1 MDKELMAKVLDVEV
15 SIRGIE
21 RLLEAAAC
29 FPTTDA
35 SALLDMLGGIQKLA
49 KSAGEELNEVF
60 NYIMFMDET
69 KEAPAPEATGTS
81 AEIKKDHIEV
91 STITPKPS
99 TEIYQEVVEM
109 LKKQIPAE
117 DIAYKTRVP
126 ITQVYK
132 IKGDIS

>member
-1 MDKELMAKVLDVEV
+1 MEKVNE
-15 SIRGIE
+15 IE
-21 RLLEAAAC
+21 RQITDCLATLEGLV
-29 FPTTDA
+29 T
-35 SALLDMLGGIQKLA
+35 LLDAASVYPSTDPADYQRMFGGLQILA
-49 KSAGEELNEVF
+49 AKAEQQIEELEFAEVF
-60 NYIMFMDET
+60 KN
-69 KEAPAPEATGTS
+69 APAPEATGTS

>member
-1 MDKELMAKVLDVEV
+1 VKEVEQKITDCLATLEGLVTLLD
-15 SIRGIE
+15 
-21 RLLEAAAC
+21 AAAVY
-29 FPTTDA
+29 PSTDPA
-35 SALLDMLGGIQKLA
+35 DYQRMFGGLQILA
-49 KSAGEELNEVF
+49 TKAEQQIEEIEFAGVF
-60 NYIMFMDET
+60 KN
-69 KEAPAPEATGTS
+69 APAPEATGIS
-81 AEIKKDHIEV
+81 AEVKTNQLEV

>member
-1 MDKELMAKVLDVEV
+1 MEKVNE
-15 SIRGIE
+15 IE
-21 RLLEAAAC
+21 RQITDCLATLEGLVTLLDAAAVY
-29 FPTTDA
+29 PSTDPA
-35 SALLDMLGGIQKLA
+35 DYQRMFGGLQILA
-49 KSAGEELNEVF
+49 TKAELQIEELEFAEVF
-60 NYIMFMDET
+60 KN
-69 KEAPAPEATGTS
+69 APAPEATGTS
-81 AEIKKDHIEV
+81 AEIKKDHLEV

>member
-1 MDKELMAKVLDVEV
+1 MEKVNEIKQKMADCLATLEGLVTLLD
-15 SIRGIE
+15 
-21 RLLEAAAC
+21 AAAVY
-29 FPTTDA
+29 PSTDPA
-35 SALLDMLGGIQKLA
+35 DYQRMFGGLQILA
-49 KSAGEELNEVF
+49 TKAEQQIEELEF
-60 NYIMFMDET
+60 AEMF
-69 KEAPAPEATGTS
+69 KNAPAPEATGTS

>member
-1 MDKELMAKVLDVEV
+1 VSEVEQKITDCLATLEGLVTLLD
-15 SIRGIE
+15 
-21 RLLEAAAC
+21 AAAVY
-29 FPTTDA
+29 PSTDPA
-35 SALLDMLGGIQKLA
+35 DYQRMFGGLQILA
-49 KSAGEELNEVF
+49 AKAEQQIEELEF
-60 NYIMFMDET
+60 AEMF
-69 KEAPAPEATGTS
+69 KNAPAPEATGTS

-117 DIAYKTRVP
+117 DIAYKTRVL

>member
-1 MDKELMAKVLDVEV
+1 MEKVNEIEQKMADCLATLEGLVTLLDAAAVYPSTDPVDYQRMFGGLQLLATQAEHQLQ
-15 SIRGIE
+15 GIE
-21 RLLEAAAC
+21 FA
-29 FPTTDA
+29 
-35 SALLDMLGGIQKLA
+35 
-49 KSAGEELNEVF
+49 EVF
-60 NYIMFMDET
+60 
-69 KEAPAPEATGTS
+69 KAAPAPEATGTS
-81 AEIKKDHIEV
+81 AEIKKDQVEV

>member
-1 MDKELMAKVLDVEV
+1 MEKVNE
-15 SIRGIE
+15 IE
-21 RLLEAAAC
+21 RQITDCLATLEGLV
-29 FPTTDA
+29 T
-35 SALLDMLGGIQKLA
+35 LLDAASVYPSTDPADYQRMFGGLQILA
-49 KSAGEELNEVF
+49 TKAEQQIEEIEFAEVF
-60 NYIMFMDET
+60 KN
-69 KEAPAPEATGTS
+69 APAPEATGTS

>member
-1 MDKELMAKVLDVEV
+1 MRELEQKITDCLATLEGLVTLLDAAAVYPSTDPVDYQRMFGGLQILATKAEQQIKELEFA
-15 SIRGIE
+15 
-21 RLLEAAAC
+21 EA
-29 FPTTDA
+29 F
-35 SALLDMLGGIQKLA
+35 K
-49 KSAGEELNEVF
+49 E
-60 NYIMFMDET
+60 
-69 KEAPAPEATGTS
+69 EAPAPEATGTS
-81 AEIKKDHIEV
+81 AKVKTNQVEV

-99 TEIYQEVVEM
+99 TEIYREVVDM

>member
-1 MDKELMAKVLDVEV
+1 MEKVNEIEQKITDCLATLEGLVTLLD
-15 SIRGIE
+15 
-21 RLLEAAAC
+21 AAAVY
-29 FPTTDA
+29 PSTDPA
-35 SALLDMLGGIQKLA
+35 DYQRMFGGLQILA
-49 KSAGEELNEVF
+49 AKAEQQIEELEFAEVF
-60 NYIMFMDET
+60 
-69 KEAPAPEATGTS
+69 KEAPALRQQEPAPEVKTNQV
-81 AEIKKDHIEV
+81 EV

>member
-1 MDKELMAKVLDVEV
+1 
-15 SIRGIE
+15 
-21 RLLEAAAC
+21 
-29 FPTTDA
+29 
-35 SALLDMLGGIQKLA
+35 
-49 KSAGEELNEVF
+49 VF
-60 NYIMFMDET
+60 KN
-69 KEAPAPEATGTS
+69 APAPEATGIS
-81 AEIKKDHIEV
+81 AEVKTNQVEV

>member
-1 MDKELMAKVLDVEV
+1 MEKVNE
-15 SIRGIE
+15 IE
-21 RLLEAAAC
+21 RQITDCLATLEGLVTLLDAAAVY
-29 FPTTDA
+29 PSTDPA
-35 SALLDMLGGIQKLA
+35 DYQRMFGGLQILA
-49 KSAGEELNEVF
+49 AKAEQQIEELEFAEVF
-60 NYIMFMDET
+60 KNAPALRQQE
-69 KEAPAPEATGTS
+69 PAPEVKTNQV
-81 AEIKKDHIEV
+81 EV

>member
-1 MDKELMAKVLDVEV
+1 MEKVNE
-15 SIRGIE
+15 IE
-21 RLLEAAAC
+21 RQITDCLATLEGLVTLLDAAAVY
-29 FPTTDA
+29 PSTDPA
-35 SALLDMLGGIQKLA
+35 DYQRMFGGLQILA
-49 KSAGEELNEVF
+49 TKAEQQIEELEF
-60 NYIMFMDET
+60 AEMF
-69 KEAPAPEATGTS
+69 KNAPAPEATGTS

>member
-1 MDKELMAKVLDVEV
+1 MKEVEQKITDCLATLEGLVTLLDAAAVYPSTDPVDYQRMFGGLQILATKAEQQIKELEFA
-15 SIRGIE
+15 
-21 RLLEAAAC
+21 EA
-29 FPTTDA
+29 F
-35 SALLDMLGGIQKLA
+35 
-49 KSAGEELNEVF
+49 
-60 NYIMFMDET
+60 
-69 KEAPAPEATGTS
+69 KEAAPAPEATGTS
-81 AEIKKDHIEV
+81 AEIKKDQVEV
-91 STITPKPS
+91 STMTPKPS

>member
-1 MDKELMAKVLDVEV
+1 MSEVEQK
-15 SIRGIE
+15 ITDC
-21 RLLEAAAC
+21 LATLEGLV
-29 FPTTDA
+29 T
-35 SALLDMLGGIQKLA
+35 LLDAASVYPSTDPADYQRMFGGLQILA
-49 KSAGEELNEVF
+49 TKAEQQIEELEFAEVF
-60 NYIMFMDET
+60 KN
-69 KEAPAPEATGTS
+69 APAPEATGTS

>member
-1 MDKELMAKVLDVEV
+1 MEKVNE
-15 SIRGIE
+15 IE
-21 RLLEAAAC
+21 RQITDCLATLEGLV
-29 FPTTDA
+29 T
-35 SALLDMLGGIQKLA
+35 LLDAASVYPSTDPTDYQRMFGGLQILA
-49 KSAGEELNEVF
+49 AKAEQQIEELEFAEVF
-60 NYIMFMDET
+60 KN
-69 KEAPAPEATGTS
+69 APAPEATGTS
-81 AEIKKDHIEV
+81 AEVKTNQVEV

>member
-1 MDKELMAKVLDVEV
+1 MNE
-15 SIRGIE
+15 IE
-21 RLLEAAAC
+21 RKITDCLTTLEGLV
-29 FPTTDA
+29 T
-35 SALLDMLGGIQKLA
+35 LLDAASVYPSTDPADYQRMFGGLQVLA
-49 KSAGEELNEVF
+49 TKAERQLQEIEFAEVF
-60 NYIMFMDET
+60 
-69 KEAPAPEATGTS
+69 KEAPAPEAIGTS

>member
-1 MDKELMAKVLDVEV
+1 MEKVNEIEQKIADCLATLEGLVTLLD
-15 SIRGIE
+15 
-21 RLLEAAAC
+21 AAAVY
-29 FPTTDA
+29 PSTDPA
-35 SALLDMLGGIQKLA
+35 DYQRMFGGLQILA
-49 KSAGEELNEVF
+49 TKAEQQIEELEF
-60 NYIMFMDET
+60 AEMF
-69 KEAPAPEATGTS
+69 KNAPAPEATGTS

>member
-1 MDKELMAKVLDVEV
+1 MEQKITDC
-15 SIRGIE
+15 IIT
-21 RLLEAAAC
+21 LEGLV
-29 FPTTDA
+29 T
-35 SALLDMLGGIQKLA
+35 LLDAASVYPSTDPADYQRMFGGLQILA
-49 KSAGEELNEVF
+49 TKAEQQIEELEFAEVF
-60 NYIMFMDET
+60 KN
-69 KEAPAPEATGTS
+69 APAPEATGTS

>member
-1 MDKELMAKVLDVEV
+1 MEKVNE
-15 SIRGIE
+15 IE
-21 RLLEAAAC
+21 RKITDCLATLEGLVSLLDAAAVY
-29 FPTTDA
+29 PSTDPA
-35 SALLDMLGGIQKLA
+35 DYQRMFGGLQILA
-49 KSAGEELNEVF
+49 TKAERQLQEIELAEVF
-60 NYIMFMDET
+60 
-69 KEAPAPEATGTS
+69 KAAPAPEATGTS
-81 AEIKKDHIEV
+81 AEIKKDQVEV

>member
-1 MDKELMAKVLDVEV
+1 MEKVNE
-15 SIRGIE
+15 IE
-21 RLLEAAAC
+21 RQITDCLATLEGLVTLLDAAAVY
-29 FPTTDA
+29 PSTDPA
-35 SALLDMLGGIQKLA
+35 DYQRMLGGLQVLA
-49 KSAGEELNEVF
+49 TKAERQLQEIEFAEVF
-60 NYIMFMDET
+60 

-81 AEIKKDHIEV
+81 AEIKTNQVEV